1 MCGTRSAC
9 CVSSTDAAGHAG
21 IGAGS
26 VARAGAGF
34 TLIELMW
41 AMTLSLV
48 VMAAVA
54 SLFGVFTRSLTAAQ
68 AAADLSARL
77 RTAAWRLRQDLTG
90 VTVDLMPPV
99 RPESESGYFEYFEGP
114 CRDAHAKHGYGGW
127 GLVGD
132 VDDVLMFT
140 TRSEGQAFVGRFG
153 DGTIES
159 PVAEVAWFC
168 RPSTVQPL
176 DGMTLFTLYR
186 RQKLVVPYVGRAP
199 FDGTNSTGAASFDL
213 NLHDLSLRLEGNVFI
228 PNSLGDLTKRENRF
242 LREGTAPVP
251 FRFPFAWAT
260 GTSFAAGSLG
270 TPPAGSVFSG
280 QLTREF
286 IGAGPNAPLAGVRE
300 GDDALL
306 SNILSFDVR
315 VYDPQARPSAGPSVA
330 VVATAGSTRVTYNQQ
345 VSQGAGHGV
354 FGLDGVMGAQYFAWK
369 SGSACQSPLF
379 PGTVTVVGNNFADMQ
394 DPAVPKTIDLSAAA
408 TASGTTGLT
417 FSGPMLQPGD
427 PYWGGPGFLG
437 TGSTFGGYADL
448 AWGGEV
454 KMPLEVH
461 QYDFSRVVDLA
472 SITWTAALNTIIQPS
487 FFPPAAG
494 AVGATFPPP
503 GRTAFQSGGQRT
515 WNSGS
520 ASALENG
527 LSRTYDT
534 WSTHYEANGVDDDRD
549 GLVDEGTDGVDNNND
564 GVPDDPDEAETFAP
578 YPVRLRGLEVR
589 IRCYDPASRQIRQT
603 TLRHSFL
610 SR

>member
-99 RPESESGYFEYFEGP
+99 RPESESGYFEYFEGW
-114 CRDAHAKHGYGGW
+114 RKDGHAAFNRGGQL
-127 GLVGD
+127 LVAD

-140 TRSEGQAFVGRFG
+140 TRSEGQPFVGRFG

-186 RQKLVVPYVGRAP
+186 REKLVMPYVGRAP

-213 NLHDLSLRLEGNVFI
+213 NLHDLSLRLEGNVLI

-242 LREGTAPVP
+242 LRGGQGVSGTV
-251 FRFPFAWAT
+251 FPYVWAT
-260 GTSFAAGSLG
+260 PQPVVSGTLTG
-270 TPPAGSVFSG
+270 TYR
-280 QLTREF
+280 L
-286 IGAGPNAPLAGVRE
+286 AGPEAILSGSRAGEDVV
-300 GDDALL
+300 L
-306 SNILSFDVR
+306 SNVLSFDVLAYDAEVRSPLATAVQVRCETDQGQSR
-315 VYDPQARPSAGPSVA
+315 VKLNVGGANVMDPVLMDPYAYTGFLYSVLGASVSANAAFPAGATIAKQPDGSVTHLLDWPCLTMDRNAAVTSTVTLTFAAGTCLPGDNRYFGATSGTGAPGGYVDLGWGGDFTADGFLYPSRLLRYSQSDLPRQGALSGRFIPPSAV
-330 VVATAGSTRVTYNQQ
+330 
-345 VSQGAGHGV
+345 
-354 FGLDGVMGAQYFAWK
+354 
-369 SGSACQSPLF
+369 
-379 PGTVTVVGNNFADMQ
+379 
-394 DPAVPKTIDLSAAA
+394 SAAA
-408 TASGTTGLT
+408 T
-417 FSGPMLQPGD
+417 
-427 PYWGGPGFLG
+427 
-437 TGSTFGGYADL
+437 
-448 AWGGEV
+448 
-454 KMPLEVH
+454 
-461 QYDFSRVVDLA
+461 
-472 SITWTAALNTIIQPS
+472 
-487 FFPPAAG
+487 FPPA
-494 AVGATFPPP
+494 
-503 GRTAFQSGGQRT
+503 GRTAFQSGGMRVR
-515 WNSGS
+515 SGTL
-520 ASALENG
+520 ATGLTALDG
-527 LSRTYDT
+527 GDSRTYDT
-534 WSTHYEANGVDDDRD
+534 WSTHYESNGVDDDSD
-549 GLVDEGTDGVDNNND
+549 GKVDQGTNGIDDSLPPD

-589 IRCYDPASRQIRQT
+589 IRCYDPASKQIRQT

>member
-354 FGLDGVMGAQYFAWK
+354 FGVDGVMGAQYFAWK

-379 PGTVTVVGNNFADMQ
+379 PGTVTVVGNNFGDMQ

-427 PYWGGPGFLG
+427 PYGGGPA
-437 TGSTFGGYADL
+437 SWAR
-448 AWGGEV
+448 A
-454 KMPLEVH
+454 PL
-461 QYDFSRVVDLA
+461 S
-472 SITWTAALNTIIQPS
+472 AATPISP
-487 FFPPAAG
+487 G
-494 AVGATFPPP
+494 GATSKCPSKSTNTSLGGWWILRLLRGPPP
-503 GRTAFQSGGQRT
+503 STPSSSRRSSPRRPGPWERRFRLRAGRRFNRGGSARGTRVRHRPWRTVCRERTTLGARITRRTASTMIATASSTRAPTVSTTTTTACLTTRTRRRPSPRIPFVSGV
-515 WNSGS
+515 WKS
-520 ASALENG
+520 ASA
-527 LSRTYDT
+527 
-534 WSTHYEANGVDDDRD
+534 A
-549 GLVDEGTDGVDNNND
+549 
-564 GVPDDPDEAETFAP
+564 
-578 YPVRLRGLEVR
+578 
-589 IRCYDPASRQIRQT
+589 T
-603 TLRHSFL
+603 TLPAGRFGRRRCGTL
-610 SR
+610 S

>member
-9 CVSSTDAAGHAG
+9 CVSSTDAAGRAG

-26 VARAGAGF
+26 VAGAGF

-99 RPESESGYFEYFEGP
+99 RPESESGYFEYFEGW
-114 CRDAHAKHGYGGW
+114 RKDGHAAFNRSGQL
-127 GLVGD
+127 LVAD

-140 TRSEGQAFVGRFG
+140 TRSEGQPFVGRFG

-186 RQKLVVPYVGRAP
+186 REKLVMPYVGRPP
-199 FDGTNSTGAASFDL
+199 FLGTNSATTFDT
-213 NLHDLSLRLEGNVFI
+213 NLSDLSVRLEGGRFV

-242 LREGTAPVP
+242 LRGGQGVSGTV
-251 FRFPFAWAT
+251 FPYVWAT
-260 GTSFAAGSLG
+260 PQPVVSGTLTG
-270 TPPAGSVFSG
+270 TYR
-280 QLTREF
+280 L
-286 IGAGPNAPLAGVRE
+286 AGPEAILSGSRAGEDVV
-300 GDDALL
+300 L
-306 SNILSFDVR
+306 SNVLSFDVLAYDAEVRSPLTIAVQVRCETDQGQSR
-315 VYDPQARPSAGPSVA
+315 VKLNVGSANVMDPVLLDPYDYTGFLYSVLGARVSANEAFPAGATIAKQPDGSVTHLLDWPCLTMDRNAAVTSTVTLTFAGGTCLPGDNRYFGATSGTGAPGGYVDLGWGGDFTADGFLYPSRYLRYNRTDLPRVGALSGRFIPPSAV
-330 VVATAGSTRVTYNQQ
+330 
-345 VSQGAGHGV
+345 
-354 FGLDGVMGAQYFAWK
+354 
-369 SGSACQSPLF
+369 
-379 PGTVTVVGNNFADMQ
+379 
-394 DPAVPKTIDLSAAA
+394 SAAA
-408 TASGTTGLT
+408 T
-417 FSGPMLQPGD
+417 
-427 PYWGGPGFLG
+427 
-437 TGSTFGGYADL
+437 
-448 AWGGEV
+448 
-454 KMPLEVH
+454 
-461 QYDFSRVVDLA
+461 
-472 SITWTAALNTIIQPS
+472 
-487 FFPPAAG
+487 FPPA
-494 AVGATFPPP
+494 
-503 GRTAFQSGGQRT
+503 GRTAFQSGGMRVR
-515 WNSGS
+515 SGTL
-520 ASALENG
+520 ATGTTALDG
-527 LSRTYDT
+527 GDSRTYDT
-534 WSTHYEANGVDDDRD
+534 WSTHYESNGENEDQVLGSDQGTNGLDD
-549 GLVDEGTDGVDNNND
+549 NND
-564 GVPDDPDEAETFAP
+564 GVPDDPGEAETFAP

-589 IRCYDPASRQIRQT
+589 IRCYDPASQQIRQT